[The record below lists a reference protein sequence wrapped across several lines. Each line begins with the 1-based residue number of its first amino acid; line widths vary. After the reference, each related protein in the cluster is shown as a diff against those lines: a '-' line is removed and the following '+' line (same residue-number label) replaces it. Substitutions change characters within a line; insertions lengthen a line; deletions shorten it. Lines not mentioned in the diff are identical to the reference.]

1 MSGMLQKNSYQ
12 SVAPPWK
19 VAQLLTVSLCC
30 FLLLAGTALAAPT
43 TLTINQPSGYTA
55 ATIINTTKPTAN
67 ASLYTT
73 VDNIELIATHLNQG
87 LIYQAAMLDWMAA
100 TLETVS
106 TSTGGGTETG
116 LTIEQLNASFTA
128 QQAYMQGQ
136 FDVINQKL
144 DNMGGLAVS
153 EGDLLIAGLIMGL
166 IFAVTWKG

>member
-1 MSGMLQKNSYQ
+1 MPGMLQKNSYS

-19 VAQLLTVSLCC
+19 VAQRITVTLCC
-30 FLLLAGTALAAPT
+30 FLLLAGSALAAPT
-43 TLTINQPSGYTA
+43 TSTIEQPTGYTVA
-55 ATIINTTKPTAN
+55 PIINTTKPTAN

-73 VDNIELIATHLNQG
+73 VDNIELITTHLNQG
-87 LIYQAAMLDWMAA
+87 LIYQKAMLDWIAA

-106 TSTGGGTETG
+106 TSTGVGTETG
-116 LTIEQLNASFTA
+116 LTIEQLNASFSN
-128 QQAYMQGQ
+128 QQAYMQQQ

-153 EGDLLIAGLIMGL
+153 EGDLLIAGLLMGL